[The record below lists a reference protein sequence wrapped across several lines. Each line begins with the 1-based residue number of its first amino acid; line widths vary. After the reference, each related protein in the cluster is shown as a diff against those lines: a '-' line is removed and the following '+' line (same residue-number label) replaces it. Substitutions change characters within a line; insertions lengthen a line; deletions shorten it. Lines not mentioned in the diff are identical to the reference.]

1 MSRARLTDQAGFTL
15 VENLV
20 ACVVGVVVILATSA
34 MLDLAPVLTSQV
46 QGRVDSASR
55 ARNAMDQ
62 IAREL
67 RSQVCLGPNTPA
79 IVNGQDNSVTFNAFT
94 GTGPYAPQLH
104 TIAWNSQNNTITD
117 SIYAGTGTP
126 PAVTFPATPTR
137 VDTLLTDVVPEP
149 GTPVFSYYAF
159 APNPPV
165 VPSVL
170 EPTPLTAAAAA
181 NVARI
186 AIRFVTRPTARPTSA
201 QSTDMQDDVY
211 VRTWNPNAPNGPS
224 SVPCV

>member
-1 MSRARLTDQAGFTL
+1 MRRARLNDQAGFTL

-55 ARNAMDQ
+55 ARIAMEQ
-62 IAREL
+62 IVREL
-67 RSQVCLGPNTPA
+67 RSQVCLGPNDPA
-79 IVNGQDNSVTFNAFT
+79 IVNGQDNSVTFYAFT
-94 GTGPYAPQLH
+94 GTGAYAPQMH

-117 SIYAGTGTP
+117 SVYPGTGTP
-126 PAVTFPATPTR
+126 PAMTFPATPTR
-137 VDTLLTDVVPEP
+137 VDTLLTSVVPET
-149 GTPVFSYYAF
+149 GTPVLSYYAF

-170 EPTPLTAAAAA
+170 EPTPLTAAAAPS
-181 NVARI
+181 VARI
-186 AIRFVTRPTARPTSA
+186 AIRFVARPAAPASST

-211 VRTWNPNAPNGPS
+211 VRTWNPNDPNGPS
-224 SVPCV
+224 ALPCV